1 MNKLLTT
8 IILLFGAGKIG
19 INTGRDEE

>member
-8 IILLFGAGKIG
+8 ITLLFGAGKIG

>member
-19 INTGRDEE
+19 INTGRGEE